1 MKWLDG
7 SELCPEEFT
16 GESLCEKLALELF
29 RYDYQNWLACPEFV
43 QNAAFLIAFDTELA
57 MEGIFGF
64 LENSVGQYAPNII
77 QAFRTVGDNQDAD
90 ILARICTL
98 SEEETISQLE
108 NQLYLNTD
116 FDIWNLLYQYL
127 DKSLEKECFSD
138 SLSE

>member
-7 SELCPEEFT
+7 SELRPEEFT
-16 GESLCEKLALELF
+16 GETLCEKLALELF
-29 RYDYQNWLACPEFV
+29 RYDYQNWLACSEFV

-77 QAFRTVGDNQDAD
+77 QAFRAVGDNQDAD

>member
-7 SELCPEEFT
+7 SELHPEEFT

-29 RYDYQNWLACPEFV
+29 EYDYQNWLACPEFV

-64 LENSVGQYAPNII
+64 LENSIGQYAEQVI
-77 QAFRTVGDNQDAD
+77 QAFRAVGDNRDVE
-90 ILARICTL
+90 ILEHIRRISDDDT
-98 SEEETISQLE
+98 EEIQKLE

-116 FDIWNLLYQYL
+116 FDIWKLLYRYL
-127 DKSLEKECFSD
+127 DEKIQRYREE
-138 SLSE
+138 LS